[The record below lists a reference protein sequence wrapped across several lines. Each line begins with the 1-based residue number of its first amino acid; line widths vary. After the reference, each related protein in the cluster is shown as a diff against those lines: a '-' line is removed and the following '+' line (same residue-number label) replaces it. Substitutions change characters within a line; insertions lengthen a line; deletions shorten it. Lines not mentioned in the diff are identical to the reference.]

1 MIIKRID
8 KLINTISQSPYWEIK
23 ITIISFLLIQLI
35 SFPSYNLEYDNWS
48 AQYEKSLNIFSNID
62 HGSGLSH
69 KAKMNVR
76 ITIPIII
83 KILDLSPFGLII
95 LKNITCLIFILLIL
109 KLFLIIVEDKYL
121 SILLTISCTF
131 IGFGKASTIDP
142 SQIFDGLSLMLVLW
156 SFLLNNPFLVMISLI
171 AGFFNDE
178 RTIISAFLFT
188 LYYFQFNSQ
197 LKTKNDNRYPLLA
210 FLSIIFFVSCRAY
223 MQLKLGMDA
232 PIDGVGFTQFLN
244 QINSISIG
252 YFMFLE
258 GFWII
263 VLYSL
268 YLVWNTNKKDPLFLF
283 TIASFLIGSLSSFLV
298 FDHGRSL
305 IYSFPIIFFGLSY
318 IKPLVDYQ
326 KLKKII
332 IATLISSILIPTIS
346 FGGKSSYWSHY
357 SFPTQIIRMIYDKY

>member
-8 KLINTISQSPYWEIK
+8 TLINTISKSSYWEIK
-23 ITIISFLLIQLI
+23 ITIISFLLIQLV

-83 KILDLSPFGLII
+83 KIFKLSPFGLII
-95 LKNITCLIFILLIL
+95 LKNITCFIFIFLIL
-109 KLFLIIVEDKYL
+109 KLFLLIVEDKYL
-121 SILLTISCTF
+121 SILLTLSCTF
-131 IGFGKASTIDP
+131 IGFGKISTADP
-142 SQIFDGLSLMLVLW
+142 GQMFDGLSLTLVLG
-156 SFLLNNPFLVMISLI
+156 SFLLKNPFLVMISLI
-171 AGFFNDE
+171 TGFFNDE

-188 LYYFQFNSQ
+188 LYCFQFNKN
-197 LKTKNDNRYPLLA
+197 LKTKNNSRYPLLA
-210 FLSIIFFVSCRAY
+210 FLSLIIFFCCRAY
-223 MQLKLGMDA
+223 MQLKLGMHA
-232 PIDGVGFTQFLN
+232 PIDGVGFPQFLN
-244 QINSISIG
+244 QINSLSIG

-263 VLYSL
+263 VLYSI

-283 TIASFLIGSLSSFLV
+283 IIASFLFGSLSSFFV

-305 IYSFPIIFFGLSY
+305 SYSFPIIFFGLSY
-318 IKPLVDYQ
+318 IKPLLDYK

-332 IATLISSILIPTIS
+332 IATLISSALIPTIS
-346 FGGKSSYWSHY
+346 FGGKSSYWIHY
-357 SFPTQIIRMIYDKY
+357 SFPTQIIRMIFDKY

>member
-8 KLINTISQSPYWEIK
+8 KLIHTISQSPYWEIK
-23 ITIISFLLIQLI
+23 MTIISFFLIQLV

-95 LKNITCLIFILLIL
+95 LKNITCLIFIFLIL
-109 KLFLIIVEDKYL
+109 KLFLLVVEDKYL
-121 SILLTISCTF
+121 SILLTLSCTF
-131 IGFGKASTIDP
+131 IGFGKASTADP
-142 SQIFDGLSLMLVLW
+142 SQMFDGFSLMLVLW

-178 RTIISAFLFT
+178 RTIISAFLLT
-188 LYYFQFNSQ
+188 LYYFQFNGQ
-197 LKTKNDNRYPLLA
+197 LKTKKDNRYPFLA
-210 FLSIIFFVSCRAY
+210 FLSIIFFISCRAY

-232 PIDGVGFTQFLN
+232 PIDGVGLTQFLN

-263 VLYSL
+263 VLYSF

-357 SFPTQIIRMIYDKY
+357 SFPTQIIRMITDKY

>member
-1 MIIKRID
+1 MIIKKID
-8 KLINTISQSPYWEIK
+8 KLINTISQSPHWEIK
-23 ITIISFLLIQLI
+23 ITIISFFLIQLV

-95 LKNITCLIFILLIL
+95 LKNITCLIFIFLIL
-109 KLFLIIVEDKYL
+109 KLFLLIVEDKYL

-142 SQIFDGLSLMLVLW
+142 SQMFDGLSLMLVLW
-156 SFLLNNPFLVMISLI
+156 SFLLNNPFLVMMSLI

-223 MQLKLGMDA
+223 MQLKLGMNA

-326 KLKKII
+326 NLKKII

-357 SFPTQIIRMIYDKY
+357 SFPTQIIRMITDKY

>member
-8 KLINTISQSPYWEIK
+8 TLINTISQSPYWEIK
-23 ITIISFLLIQLI
+23 ITIILFLLIQLV

-48 AQYEKSLNIFSNID
+48 DQYEKSSNIFSNID
-62 HGSGLSH
+62 RASGLSH
-69 KAKMNVR
+69 KAKINVR
-76 ITIPIII
+76 ITVPIII
-83 KILDLSPFGLII
+83 KILNLSPFGLII
-95 LKNITCLIFILLIL
+95 LKNITGIIFIFLIL
-109 KLFLIIVEDKYL
+109 KTFLIIIHDKYL
-121 SILLTISCTF
+121 SILLTISCAF
-131 IGFGKASTIDP
+131 VGFGKASTIDP
-142 SQIFDGLSLMLVLW
+142 SQIFDGLSLMLVLC
-156 SFLLNNPFLVMISLI
+156 SFLLKNPFLIIICLL

-188 LYYFQFNSQ
+188 LYYFQFNNQ
-197 LKTKNDNRYPLLA
+197 LKINNKYPFLA
-210 FLSIIFFVSCRAY
+210 FVGLILFIISRAY
-223 MQLKLGMDA
+223 MQLKLNMDA
-232 PIDGVGFTQFLN
+232 PIDGVGLTTFLS

-263 VLYSL
+263 VLLSV
-268 YLVWNTNKKDPLFLF
+268 YLGWDTNKKNPLFLL

-357 SFPTQIIRMIYDKY
+357 SFPFQIIRMITDKY

>member
-8 KLINTISQSPYWEIK
+8 KLINTISLSPYWEIK
-23 ITIISFLLIQLI
+23 ITIISFLLIQFL

-95 LKNITCLIFILLIL
+95 LKNITCLIFIFLIL

-121 SILLTISCTF
+121 SILLTLSCTF

-156 SFLLNNPFLVMISLI
+156 SFLLNNPILVMISLI

-210 FLSIIFFVSCRAY
+210 FLSIIFFFSCRAY

-232 PIDGVGFTQFLN
+232 PIDGVGFKQFLN

-268 YLVWNTNKKDPLFLF
+268 YLVWNTHKKDPLFLF

-326 KLKKII
+326 KLKKVI

-357 SFPTQIIRMIYDKY
+357 SFPTQIIRMITDKY